1 MNADDL
7 PEIEKNGMLPPV
19 KLTLQQEDLCKRL
32 DLLNQK
38 TIQGQELS
46 KMFRG
51 AIYAIRKEYR
61 SNPDWMAQSAHS
73 LREIIY
79 QFSPKH
85 SKIRLVDALKMFGSV
100 TTENDQFIEKMGRV
114 RNRIESLAHHR
125 SELTIEEY
133 EKLIEEYEMV
143 LMRALERQVDIH
155 KEIDRFLSEVELG

>member
-1 MNADDL
+1 
-7 PEIEKNGMLPPV
+7 
-19 KLTLQQEDLCKRL
+19 
-32 DLLNQK
+32 
-38 TIQGQELS
+38 
-46 KMFRG
+46 
-51 AIYAIRKEYR
+51 
-61 SNPDWMAQSAHS
+61 
-73 LREIIY
+73 
-79 QFSPKH
+79 
-85 SKIRLVDALKMFGSV
+85 MFGSV

>member
-1 MNADDL
+1 
-7 PEIEKNGMLPPV
+7 MLPPI
-19 KLTLQQEDLCKRL
+19 KLTSQQEDLCKRL

-51 AIYAIRKEYR
+51 AIYAIREEYR

-85 SKIRLVDALKMFGSV
+85 SKIKLVDALKMFGSV
-100 TTENDQFIEKMGRV
+100 TTDDDKFKEKIGRI
-114 RNRIESLAHHR
+114 RHRIESVAHHR
-125 SELTIEEY
+125 LELTIDEY

-143 LMRALERQVDIH
+143 LMRALDRQIDIH
-155 KEIDRFLSEVELG
+155 NQIDKFLSGAELGKSSK